1 MSGTTNIESSVEGKS
16 IRRAAAKLLLLDSNQ
31 DQRFQRPVCCRY
43 TKEEC
48 ARTHRTRMPDC
59 VPPCRSNPFFADW
72 IPGPIPWPIT
82 ADRLADGARVELA
95 RDFRPNSLS
104 RTAPLPHGPPSMPVF
119 RRAGTPGEALT
130 FCELPRRMR
139 VPPILLRA
147 PTRIRTGT
155 ACPPSPGHGGVPS
168 PSTRTAGRGS
178 AVSLCVSHAGT
189 RLLLCVPN
197 VCVLRVVEPTGFE
210 PATSSLRTRRPAAGR
225 RPRRKRIA
233 RPMPASVGP
242 AVSEREAIRGGAKG
256 SEGPAPDGARDPFEP
271 RAGHDPAT

>member
-1 MSGTTNIESSVEGKS
+1 MREKRRENPLIMVDGVFVCALNENRTRGLPLRRRTLYPLSYKGVASFRGLGDAWPCMSGTTNIESSVEGKS

-119 RRAGTPGEALT
+119 AIQGH
-130 FCELPRRMR
+130 
-139 VPPILLRA
+139 
-147 PTRIRTGT
+147 TG
-155 ACPPSPGHGGVPS
+155 
-168 PSTRTAGRGS
+168 
-178 AVSLCVSHAGT
+178 
-189 RLLLCVPN
+189 
-197 VCVLRVVEPTGFE
+197 
-210 PATSSLRTRRPAAGR
+210 
-225 RPRRKRIA
+225 
-233 RPMPASVGP
+233 
-242 AVSEREAIRGGAKG
+242 
-256 SEGPAPDGARDPFEP
+256 
-271 RAGHDPAT
+271 

>member
-1 MSGTTNIESSVEGKS
+1 MGVEPTVHGFAD
-16 IRRAAAKLLLLDSNQ
+16 RCQ
-31 DQRFQRPVCCRY
+31 QPVGVTADY
-43 TKEEC
+43 
-48 ARTHRTRMPDC
+48 
-59 VPPCRSNPFFADW
+59 VPPPGFEPGLWVPKTRVLPLHQGGMCANASDTYARLRSAMPIQPVFADW

-178 AVSLCVSHAGT
+178 AVSLCVS
-189 RLLLCVPN
+189 
-197 VCVLRVVEPTGFE
+197 RVGDTPV
-210 PATSSLRTRRPAAGR
+210 
-225 RPRRKRIA
+225 
-233 RPMPASVGP
+233 
-242 AVSEREAIRGGAKG
+242 
-256 SEGPAPDGARDPFEP
+256 
-271 RAGHDPAT
+271 

>member
-1 MSGTTNIESSVEGKS
+1 MSGTTNVESSVEGKS

-119 RRAGTPGEALT
+119 AIQGAHRLS
-130 FCELPRRMR
+130 LDN
-139 VPPILLRA
+139 PPSWERFSCGVRGVG
-147 PTRIRTGT
+147 RIRTSGGLHPCCFRDSRIRPLCHYSTDPHEGT
-155 ACPPSPGHGGVPS
+155 NWLTYSYGSRAPGGI
-168 PSTRTAGRGS
+168 RTHDHKVR
-178 AVSLCVSHAGT
+178 T
-189 RLLLCVPN
+189 LLL
-197 VCVLRVVEPTGFE
+197 
-210 PATSSLRTRRPAAGR
+210 
-225 RPRRKRIA
+225 
-233 RPMPASVGP
+233 
-242 AVSEREAIRGGAKG
+242 
-256 SEGPAPDGARDPFEP
+256 
-271 RAGHDPAT
+271 

>member
-16 IRRAAAKLLLLDSNQ
+16 IRRAAAKLLLLVSNQ

-104 RTAPLPHGPPSMPVF
+104 RTAPLPHGPTIHASVCDSGAHRLSLDRPLM
-119 RRAGTPGEALT
+119 GTI
-130 FCELPRRMR
+130 FM
-139 VPPILLRA
+139 
-147 PTRIRTGT
+147 
-155 ACPPSPGHGGVPS
+155 
-168 PSTRTAGRGS
+168 RGS
-178 AVSLCVSHAGT
+178 RSREDSNLRGLAP
-189 RLLLCVPN
+189 LLLSGQSHSTALP
-197 VCVLRVVEPTGFE
+197 L
-210 PATSSLRTRRPAAGR
+210 L
-225 RPRRKRIA
+225 
-233 RPMPASVGP
+233 
-242 AVSEREAIRGGAKG
+242 
-256 SEGPAPDGARDPFEP
+256 
-271 RAGHDPAT
+271 H

>member
-119 RRAGTPGEALT
+119 SVGAHRPNLDKPLMGTI
-130 FCELPRRMR
+130 FM
-139 VPPILLRA
+139 
-147 PTRIRTGT
+147 
-155 ACPPSPGHGGVPS
+155 
-168 PSTRTAGRGS
+168 RGS
-178 AVSLCVSHAGT
+178 RSREDSNLRGLAP
-189 RLLLCVPN
+189 LLLSGQSHSTALP
-197 VCVLRVVEPTGFE
+197 L
-210 PATSSLRTRRPAAGR
+210 L
-225 RPRRKRIA
+225 
-233 RPMPASVGP
+233 
-242 AVSEREAIRGGAKG
+242 
-256 SEGPAPDGARDPFEP
+256 
-271 RAGHDPAT
+271 H